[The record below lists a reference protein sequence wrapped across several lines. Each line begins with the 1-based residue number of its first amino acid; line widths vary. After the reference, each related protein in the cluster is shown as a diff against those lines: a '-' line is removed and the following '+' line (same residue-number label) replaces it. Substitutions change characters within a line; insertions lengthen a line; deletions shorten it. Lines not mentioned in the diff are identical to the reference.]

1 MQSPDDIVY
10 EQDILRDPGSIK
22 PWLTYVDYKHQF
34 GTLLEQSFVGSLRS
48 ILGPWHA
55 DSVRRC
61 WREPAR
67 SYQDLTNYGKWYVK
81 SHQGVLVAD
90 AACSILSF
98 V

>member
-48 ILGPWHA
+48 ILDP
-55 DSVRRC
+55 
-61 WREPAR
+61 
-67 SYQDLTNYGKWYVK
+67 
-81 SHQGVLVAD
+81 
-90 AACSILSF
+90 
-98 V
+98 